1 MPGPRSAAQ
10 KQKRHRQAVPFL
22 KLLVIVAAVICVL
35 GICAVA
41 AVICVLGVCAVAAV
55 CAVGRVRAVVGIIC
69 IVLGFVLGI
78 HILSHFKLPPK
89 NEELFVALLLCREFI
104 ILYRAPICHI

>member
-1 MPGPRSAAQ
+1 MPS
-10 KQKRHRQAVPFL
+10 L
-22 KLLVIVAAVICVL
+22 KPLVIVSAICILRICAVAAVICVL

-41 AVICVLGVCAVAAV
+41 AVCAVSRVRAV
-55 CAVGRVRAVVGIIC
+55 CAVIC
-69 IVLGFVLGI
+69 IILGFVLGI

-89 NEELFVALLLCREFI
+89 NEELFVALLLCRRFI